1 MRASPLFSDFTSD
14 IGWTFSIDLPI
25 SVYYGYPVLVLRI
38 LKVIQYFGGLN
49 STVQIKLLNLV
60 ARGTATTGNDGAG
73 AVDCDSRRAVGPIR
87 TIRGVYMTQLNRLQR
102 LAALSAPNEWAFY
115 V

>member
-1 MRASPLFSDFTSD
+1 M
-14 IGWTFSIDLPI
+14 
-25 SVYYGYPVLVLRI
+25 LVLRI

-73 AVDCDSRRAVGPIR
+73 AVDCDSRRAVRPTK
-87 TIRGVYMTQLNRLQR
+87 TIRGVVWTQLNCLER
-102 LAALSAPNEWAFY
+102 EWSF
-115 V
+115 

>member
-14 IGWTFSIDLPI
+14 IGWTFSINLPI
-25 SVYYGYPVLVLRI
+25 SVYSGYPVLVLRI

-60 ARGTATTGNDGAG
+60 ARG
-73 AVDCDSRRAVGPIR
+73 IHW
-87 TIRGVYMTQLNRLQR
+87 VYI
-102 LAALSAPNEWAFY
+102 LAST
-115 V
+115 

>member
-1 MRASPLFSDFTSD
+1 M
-14 IGWTFSIDLPI
+14 
-25 SVYYGYPVLVLRI
+25 LVLRI

-73 AVDCDSRRAVGPIR
+73 AVDCDSRRAVRPTK
-87 TIRGVYMTQLNRLQR
+87 TIRGAVWTQLNRLQR
-102 LAALSAPNEWAFY
+102 SAVLSAFREWSF
-115 V
+115 